1 MPRILIVA
9 FAAVLLFHQGLFFSF
24 AESYPLQ
31 IPSECGEVICQFNQ
45 NRPGQ
50 IYIIAL
56 AHRDA
61 LTVLNGNKTSKVQA
75 EIYRIGDWLI
85 HQEGVELLLPEGF
98 FANKTAKIEAKKT
111 KTGPGKTKCIGVP
124 DMKGIEERLADNKTY
139 VNAEMLLNENHPLRL
154 RQVED
159 ENLYFAARESLL
171 KLVNTDNK
179 NSCEY
184 LTAKSQL
191 DYVQERRT
199 AALLQRI
206 PGIVDE
212 EFQQGNIK
220 TKKAIFTIG
229 TSHIFKVIEFLNRG
243 RIDLYSPVLASGKG
257 EDYSAEL
264 NLRKEDF
271 TVIVIIPRALADDPK
286 VLEINGLDKIVAQS
300 RSQFSVV
307 RSAVQP

>member
-1 MPRILIVA
+1 LIVA
-9 FAAVLLFHQGLFFSF
+9 FATVLSFFKGSDFSF
-24 AESYPLQ
+24 AESYSLQ
-31 IPSECGEVICQFNQ
+31 IPSECGEVICQANE

-61 LTVLNGNKTSKVQA
+61 LTVLNGDKTSRVQA

-85 HQEGVELLLPEGF
+85 HQQGVDLLLPEGF
-98 FANKTAKIEAKKT
+98 FANKTAKIETKKI
-111 KTGPGKTKCIGVP
+111 KTESGKTKCAGAP
-124 DMKGIEERLADNKTY
+124 EMKEIEGRLADNRTY

-159 ENLYFAARESLL
+159 ESLYFAARESLL
-171 KLVNTDNK
+171 KLVNSDNK
-179 NSCEY
+179 NSCDY

-212 EFQQGNIK
+212 EFQQGNIRSR
-220 TKKAIFTIG
+220 KAIFTIG
-229 TSHIFKVIEFLNRG
+229 TSHIYKIIEFLNKG
-243 RIDLYSPVLASGKG
+243 RIDISSPVLAPGKG

-264 NLRKEDF
+264 NLRKENF
-271 TVIVIIPRALADDPK
+271 SVSVIIPRALADDQK
-286 VLEINGLDKIVAQS
+286 ILEMNGLDKIVAQS
-300 RSQFSVV
+300 RGQYSVV

>member
-1 MPRILIVA
+1 M
-9 FAAVLLFHQGLFFSF
+9 
-24 AESYPLQ
+24 
-31 IPSECGEVICQFNQ
+31 
-45 NRPGQ
+45 
-50 IYIIAL
+50 
-56 AHRDA
+56 
-61 LTVLNGNKTSKVQA
+61 
-75 EIYRIGDWLI
+75 I
-85 HQEGVELLLPEGF
+85 HQQGVELLLPEGF
-98 FANKTAKIEAKKT
+98 FANKTAKIEAKKI
-111 KTGPGKTKCIGVP
+111 KTGSGKTKCVGVP
-124 DMKGIEERLADNKTY
+124 EMKEIEGRLADNKTY

-159 ENLYFAARESLL
+159 ENLYFAAREGLV

-229 TSHIFKVIEFLNRG
+229 TSHIYKIIEFLNKG
-243 RIDLYSPVLASGKG
+243 RIDIYSPMLASSKG

-264 NLRKEDF
+264 NLRKENF
-271 TVIVIIPRALADDPK
+271 TVSVIIPRALADDPK
-286 VLEINGLDKIVAQS
+286 VLEMNGLDKIVAQS

-307 RSAVQP
+307 RSAIQP